1 MSEQPIRTSADDPH
15 APGMPPGLTPE
26 GAEERSRI
34 AASLTRDTFPATA
47 AELVRTAESQHAEP
61 HVLSLLRRL
70 PASSTYDSLT
80 DVALALG
87 LGHEERPG
95 GPVGP

>member
-26 GAEERSRI
+26 GAEMRSRI
-34 AASLTRDTFPATA
+34 AATLTRHTFPAEA
-47 AELVRTAESQHAEP
+47 AELVATAESQHAGP
-61 HVLSLLRRL
+61 DVLSLLRRL
-70 PASSTYDSLT
+70 PRDVTFESLT
-80 DVALALG
+80 DVSLALG

-95 GPVGP
+95 GPVGH